1 MLPYLCRFRNSPH
14 PHPLSAYHGGGV
26 HGRWCWRCPLLLR
39 VPWSIRPFSC
49 RPLLWHAGGPTLL
62 RHRIDRLPHGR
73 DIGATPRPNTR
84 DMPVVFPPP
93 VSLTSLVVVRS
104 SLARHMLLLPPVRAR
119 PGNTVCAQ
127 DDGVC
132 VNAHSLGLVFTTA
145 CVGRPLRQRRGCQQ
159 LYEEKLLVA
168 CIPHLR
174 ACESRYCGLV
184 LVDQVRGTAWY
195 TLSPA
200 SLARIQR
207 DRQVAWRMP
216 QPLSTQWLHMPA
228 TAVGCLR
235 ALACSAVIITEPRGT
250 RHWWG
255 LYGEKLPCGLRRSCP
270 VV

>member
-26 HGRWCWRCPLLLR
+26 HGRWCWRCPLLLTI
-39 VPWSIRPFSC
+39 PWSIRPCSC

-62 RHRIDRLPHGR
+62 RHRIDRRGCRGSHAS
-73 DIGATPRPNTR
+73 GA
-84 DMPVVFPPP
+84 
-93 VSLTSLVVVRS
+93 S
-104 SLARHMLLLPPVRAR
+104 RHMLLLPPVRAR

-132 VNAHSLGLVFTTA
+132 VNAHSLGPVFTTA
-145 CVGRPLRQRRGCQQ
+145 CIGRPLRQRRGCQQ